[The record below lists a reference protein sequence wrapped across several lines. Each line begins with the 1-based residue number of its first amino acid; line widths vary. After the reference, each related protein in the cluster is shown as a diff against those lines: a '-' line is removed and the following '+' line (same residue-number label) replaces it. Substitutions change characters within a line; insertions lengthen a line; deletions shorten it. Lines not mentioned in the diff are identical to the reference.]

1 MKLSEAELNKAKAI
15 KTLWPN
21 ADMIEHLMNKHWIF
35 VRDADFKVLAQF
47 DVEAFPSIKF
57 DQFVRLYEIA
67 GGKK

>member
-21 ADMIEHLMNKHWIF
+21 ADMIEHLINKHCIF
-35 VRDADFKVLAQF
+35 VRDADFEVLAQF

-57 DQFVRLYEIA
+57 DQFARLDDIH
-67 GGKK
+67 GGAE